1 MKKYLLVLIF
11 FFCVPLFSQVE
22 TEISKSSDFPKFYFD
37 LLNFFTFSEKQ
48 SRLDVFV
55 QVPYRNLQ
63 FIKSD
68 DSFISQY
75 EITISIYDSEKNP
88 VTEKTF
94 SRELKLT
101 NFEETVSKQN
111 YDLSQKSINL
121 KPGNY
126 LVEISLTD
134 NDSKKTF
141 KTKKSFEIRD
151 FEKNKICLSDIM
163 LISKLNEVEGK
174 RKIIPNVSGNVGNLP
189 DKFHI
194 FFEIYSKDKIS
205 DSINISYTITNKKNK
220 SVFDT
225 NFNYYMSGAI
235 TQVFFD
241 IKNKDY
247 IFGDYKL
254 VIKLNAISQ
263 GKVIE
268 LAAAGRYFMVRWQD
282 MPISVNDLNLAIL
295 QMQFIATTEEIDTIL
310 AAKDEKERQI
320 RFLKFW
326 KDRRPSMEEY
336 FARVDYANEHFK
348 THKDGWRT
356 DMGMVY
362 IIFGPPDNVDRH
374 PFDMGS
380 VPYEV
385 WDYFN
390 INRRFIFVD
399 ESGFGEYRLLNPIWD
414 KDVRIN

>member
-1 MKKYLLVLIF
+1 MKKYLLMLIF
-11 FFCVPLFSQVE
+11 LFSMPLFSQVE
-22 TEISKSSDFPKFYFD
+22 SEIARSSDFPKFYFD
-37 LLNFFTFSEKQ
+37 LLNFYTFSEKQ
-48 SRLDVFV
+48 SRLDVFI
-55 QVPYRNLQ
+55 QVPYRSLQ

-68 DSFISQY
+68 DGFISRF
-75 EITISIYDSEKNP
+75 EISISIFDSEKNP
-88 VTEKTF
+88 VTEKTY
-94 SRELKLT
+94 SKELKLPS
-101 NFEETVSKQN
+101 FEETVSKQN
-111 YDLSQKSINL
+111 YDLSQRSINL

-126 LVEISLTD
+126 SVEISLTD
-134 NDSKKTF
+134 NDSKKSF
-141 KTKKSFEIRD
+141 KAKKSFEIRD
-151 FEKNKICLSDIM
+151 FDKNKFSLSDIM
-163 LISKLNEVEGK
+163 LLSKLSEVDGK
-174 RKIIPNVSGNVGNLP
+174 KKIIPNVSGNVGNLP
-189 DKFHI
+189 DKFNL

-205 DSINISYTITNKKNK
+205 DSINISYSIVNKKNK
-220 SVFDT
+220 TIFDT
-225 NFNYYMSGAI
+225 NFNYFMSGGI
-235 TQVFFD
+235 TQVFLEVR
-241 IKNKDY
+241 NKDY
-247 IFGDYKL
+247 VFGDYKII
-254 VIKLNAISQ
+254 VKLNAISK

-268 LAAAGRYFMVRWQD
+268 LAAIGRYFLVRWQD

-326 KDRRPSMEEY
+326 KDRKPSMEEY

-348 THKDGWRT
+348 SHKDGWRT

-399 ESGFGEYRLLNPIWD
+399 ETGFGEYRLLNPIWD